1 MSYYPTHGQREAEAW
16 CATQLATSDTH
27 LSHAM
32 RVLVFLTGAKPPDS
46 LARYG
51 LKGGYPH
58 PGLVAV
64 VRTCLSEIDKLIG
77 GAEQRWL
84 RPERHGLPWSQR
96 EDAALTQAFDEGC
109 ELSILAQH
117 LERSE
122 RSVLFRLEQM
132 GRITAPDEDAF
143 LVAQIDVL
151 LLLRAQEPDSASKIG
166 RAEAEGDQKLSS
178 AQEACDS
185 PKPGAG
191 RMAAKIHAHPAPTAP
206 NGAPVPVERRNRA
219 GCFDEKDVILWE
231 TEMHS
236 HKSKNPAVRRPQAT
250 PWARG
255 PVAPAC
261 PWRVGR
267 DSGRPGAVSDL
278 NRTAGVAR

>member
-1 MSYYPTHGQREAEAW
+1 MSYCPTHGQREAEAW
-16 CATQLATSDTH
+16 CPTQLATSDTH
-27 LSHAM
+27 LKHAM
-32 RVLVFLTGAKPPDS
+32 RVLVFFTGAKLPDS

-77 GAEQRWL
+77 GPEQRWL

-109 ELSILAQH
+109 ELSILAQQ

-122 RSVLFRLEQM
+122 GSVLFRLEQM
-132 GRITAPDEDAF
+132 GRIKAPDEDAF
-143 LVAQIDVL
+143 LVAQIDA
-151 LLLRAQEPDSASKIG
+151 LLLRAERPDSASKIG
-166 RAEAEGDQKLSS
+166 RAEAEGDQKLSA

-185 PKPGAG
+185 SKPGAG
-191 RMAAKIHAHPAPTAP
+191 RMAAKIHAHPASTAP
-206 NGAPVPVERRNRA
+206 TRAAVAVECRKRA
-219 GCFDEKDVILWE
+219 GCFDEKDMILRE
-231 TEMHS
+231 TEVHG
-236 HKSKNPAVRRPQAT
+236 HKSKNPAVHRPQAI

-255 PVAPAC
+255 PVAPAY
-261 PWRVGR
+261 PWRGGR

-278 NRTAGVAR
+278 NRAAGVAR